1 MTTHIQGAITPQ
13 AIALTFGSISILYGL
28 RGILTPT
35 LFAREFGFPPDAM
48 SASGQPTRTPP
59 NKRDPF
65 VTATGGRTV
74 ALGLAVFVL
83 AWETQLKA
91 AGTVL
96 GCCAISG
103 LSDTV
108 GCYAAGASGAVVQH
122 AIGTIVLGCVGFW
135 LRGVA

>member
-1 MTTHIQGAITPQ
+1 MTIQLQGIITPQ
-13 AIALTFGSISILYGL
+13 VIALTFGSISVLYGL
-28 RGILTPT
+28 RGILAPT
-35 LFAREFGFPPDAM
+35 SFASEFGLPPDAIG
-48 SASGQPTRTPP
+48 ASGHPARVAPI
-59 NKRDPF
+59 KRDPF

-74 ALGLAVFVL
+74 ALGLAVLVL

-108 GCYAAGASGAVVQH
+108 SCYVAGASGAVVQH
-122 AIGTIVLGCVGFW
+122 GIGTIVLGYVGLW
-135 LRGVA
+135 LRCVA